1 MPLMA
6 IGRRHLRALIL
17 SVAAAAAGYLAFS
30 LWGGWA
36 QVGQAL
42 AQVGWAG
49 LAVLLAL
56 SLVNYGLRFVR
67 WQLYLAALGHP
78 QSWRASLRI
87 YLAGFA
93 LTTTPGKAG
102 EALRSLFLK
111 HRGMPVGRSLAAL
124 ISERL
129 SDLVA
134 VVLLC
139 LIGLS
144 QFPALRV
151 VVVVAV
157 GLIIAAYVAIAR
169 ARPVVGQPGGQSDMP
184 SSGHSVGHPV
194 RLPIEQPAAQSGSE
208 PAGMSAEFRAR
219 SSVQPVRRPSRLRSA
234 AMRVQQLLAS
244 ARPCHTPTL
253 LLTTTALSLAAWAA
267 EAWAFHLLLD
277 ALGSTATLSF
287 SVFVYAIAVLA
298 GALSFLPGGLG
309 GTEATIMSLLLLTGH
324 EQAVAVVATVL
335 IRLTTLWF
343 AVALGLVALLRLM
356 REPAVTPTTSPG
368 ASPGATSATAS
379 SASSTPTV
387 EPLGAA
393 R

>member
-67 WQLYLAALGHP
+67 WQLYLTALGHAQP
-78 QSWRASLRI
+78 WRASLRI

-102 EALRSLFLK
+102 EALRSLFLQ
-111 HRGMPVGRSLAAL
+111 HRGMPVERSLAAL

-157 GLIIAAYVAIAR
+157 GLIVVAYVAIAR
-169 ARPVVGQPGGQSDMP
+169 ARPQIGQHGRQSVGPSCVPAGGQAPGPSD
-184 SSGHSVGHPV
+184 
-194 RLPIEQPAAQSGSE
+194 RQSTGT
-208 PAGMSAEFRAR
+208 PGDMSAKFMNKQSAPFERG
-219 SSVQPVRRPSRLRSA
+219 PSRLRSA
-234 AMRVQQLLAS
+234 FARVQQLLAS

-253 LLTTTALSLAAWAA
+253 LLSTTVLSLIAWAA
-267 EAWAFHLLLD
+267 EAWAFHLLLG

-309 GTEATIMSLLLLTGH
+309 GTEATMMSLLLITGH

-356 REPAVTPTTSPG
+356 REPGVLTPT
-368 ASPGATSATAS
+368 A
-379 SASSTPTV
+379 
-387 EPLGAA
+387 EPLGAH

>member
-1 MPLMA
+1 
-6 IGRRHLRALIL
+6 
-17 SVAAAAAGYLAFS
+17 
-30 LWGGWA
+30 
-36 QVGQAL
+36 
-42 AQVGWAG
+42 
-49 LAVLLAL
+49 
-56 SLVNYGLRFVR
+56 
-67 WQLYLAALGHP
+67 
-78 QSWRASLRI
+78 
-87 YLAGFA
+87 
-93 LTTTPGKAG
+93 
-102 EALRSLFLK
+102 
-111 HRGMPVGRSLAAL
+111 L

-157 GLIIAAYVAIAR
+157 GLIVVAYVAIAR
-169 ARPVVGQPGGQSDMP
+169 SHTP
-184 SSGHSVGHPV
+184 SGP
-194 RLPIEQPAAQSGSE
+194 PAQAQGS
-208 PAGMSAEFRAR
+208 R
-219 SSVQPVRRPSRLRSA
+219 SRLRSTVA
-234 AMRVQQLLAS
+234 RVQQLLAS

-253 LLTTTALSLAAWAA
+253 LLITTLLSLAAWAA
-267 EAWAFHLLLD
+267 EAWAFHLLLG

-309 GTEATIMSLLLLTGH
+309 GTEATMMSLLLLTGH
-324 EQAVAVVATVL
+324 EQPVAVVATVL

-356 REPAVTPTTSPG
+356 REPGAPSPTT
-368 ASPGATSATAS
+368 
-379 SASSTPTV
+379 
-387 EPLGAA
+387 EPLGAH

>member
-1 MPLMA
+1 MSLMA

-42 AQVGWAG
+42 AQVGWTG

-67 WQLYLAALGHP
+67 WQLYLTALGHAQP
-78 QSWRASLRI
+78 WRASLRI

-102 EALRSLFLK
+102 EALRSLFLQ
-111 HRGMPVGRSLAAL
+111 HRGMPVERSLAAL

-144 QFPALRV
+144 QFPGLRLM
-151 VVVVAV
+151 VVVAV
-157 GLIIAAYVAIAR
+157 GLIVVVYVAIAR
-169 ARPVVGQPGGQSDMP
+169 ARPVVGQPGRP
-184 SSGHSVGHPV
+184 S
-194 RLPIEQPAAQSGSE
+194 AQFE
-208 PAGMSAEFRAR
+208 R
-219 SSVQPVRRPSRLRSA
+219 SPSRLRSA
-234 AMRVQQLLAS
+234 LARVQQLLAS
-244 ARPCHTPTL
+244 ARPCHTPAL
-253 LLTTTALSLAAWAA
+253 LLSTTALSLIAWAA
-267 EAWAFHLLLD
+267 EAWAFHLLLGV
-277 ALGSTATLSF
+277 LGSNATLSF

-309 GTEATIMSLLLLTGH
+309 GTEATMMSLLLLAGH

-343 AVALGLVALLRLM
+343 AVAIGLIALLRLM
-356 REPAVTPTTSPG
+356 REPTSAP
-368 ASPGATSATAS
+368 ATSTDESPEAANATAS
-379 SASSTPTV
+379 GASSANAA
-387 EPLGAA
+387 PLGAH